1 MDALVVYPLPMDGEE
16 AVLDNGKDRQADDK
30 ADVARFKGGDMAAF
44 EGLVGKYEAEL
55 FRLCRRM
62 LGNAEDAMDATQEV
76 FLRIFRGLH
85 RFRGE
90 ASFRTWAY
98 GIALNVCRSRLAS
111 GEVLRGRVTDSLS
124 DSGGSGADTPARE
137 VRDARADPES
147 SALAGELRDALDAA
161 LLSVSEEH
169 REILVLREIE
179 GMDYRDLS
187 AVLKCRAGTVKSR
200 LSRAR
205 QALREALEGIWP

>member
-1 MDALVVYPLPMDGEE
+1 MDALVVYPFPMDGEG
-16 AVLDNGKDRQADDK
+16 AVLENGKDRQAEDK

-62 LGNAEDAMDATQEV
+62 LGNPEDAMDATQEV
-76 FLRIFRGLH
+76 FLRVYRGLP

-111 GEVLRGRVTDSLS
+111 GEVLRSRVTDSLS
-124 DSGGSGADTPARE
+124 EAGEPGEDPPVKA
-137 VRDARADPES
+137 VRDMRADPES
-147 SALAGELRDALDAA
+147 SALAAELRDALDAA
-161 LLSVSEEH
+161 LLSVSEEY

-179 GMDYRDLS
+179 GMDYRDIS
-187 AVLKCRAGTVKSR
+187 IVLKCRAGTVKSR

-205 QALREALEGIWP
+205 QTLREALEGIWP